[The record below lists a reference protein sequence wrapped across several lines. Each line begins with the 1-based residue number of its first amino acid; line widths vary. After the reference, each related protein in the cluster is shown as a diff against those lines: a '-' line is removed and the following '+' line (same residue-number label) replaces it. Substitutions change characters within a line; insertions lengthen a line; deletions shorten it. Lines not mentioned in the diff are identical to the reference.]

1 MQLSNFSLQLSQIT
15 ISTVF
20 SLYFQSFIRRM
31 NEYFLHTV
39 WNHQTFIPYNLKTAN
54 GKTLIIHQK
63 GIYNHTNGPDFK
75 SAEISI
81 DKKKLN
87 GDIEIHIKSSDWV
100 NHKHHIDDAYDNV
113 ILHVVFDHDKAV
125 FKKNGGPIETLVLKH
140 RINLALAQTVQNKKD
155 LICSGNSLIAS
166 TWQEQSSRSLGLR
179 YTKKKLAISQ
189 LSEREFHGDWWLTAF
204 WLLLKAYLGN
214 HNGEL
219 ALPITKHIQ
228 KRILLTCT
236 NPSEMTI
243 YLLGT
248 ANLLEKLS
256 KQEKQLYN
264 SIKFKYQLSASP
276 VIGWKYKEVRP
287 SSFPEIR
294 IRQFAN
300 WIFHNRNKLDLW
312 FKENVTVDEFRISLV
327 FPNDITKSH
336 PLGESKINEIIING
350 FLLLQF
356 CRGNSN
362 HSLELL
368 SKNLSK
374 LPSETNAI
382 SRKFHKL
389 IPPVKTALD
398 SQQTISQYQEFCV
411 IKNCLNCLIGCEVLG
426 RTSIK

>member
-1 MQLSNFSLQLSQIT
+1 
-15 ISTVF
+15 
-20 SLYFQSFIRRM
+20 
-31 NEYFLHTV
+31 
-39 WNHQTFIPYNLKTAN
+39 
-54 GKTLIIHQK
+54 
-63 GIYNHTNGPDFK
+63 
-75 SAEISI
+75 
-81 DKKKLN
+81 
-87 GDIEIHIKSSDWV
+87 
-100 NHKHHIDDAYDNV
+100 
-113 ILHVVFDHDKAV
+113 
-125 FKKNGGPIETLVLKH
+125 
-140 RINLALAQTVQNKKD
+140 
-155 LICSGNSLIAS
+155 
-166 TWQEQSSRSLGLR
+166 
-179 YTKKKLAISQ
+179 
-189 LSEREFHGDWWLTAF
+189 
-204 WLLLKAYLGN
+204 
-214 HNGEL
+214 
-219 ALPITKHIQ
+219 
-228 KRILLTCT
+228 
-236 NPSEMTI
+236 MTI

-264 SIKFKYQLSASP
+264 SIKFKYQLPASP

-374 LPSETNAI
+374 LPSETNSI
-382 SRKFHKL
+382 SRKFYKL